1 MAKLHFTD
9 IVAMAK
15 SGWTPDAVNSML
27 DKFEAINAKDEND
40 ESDSEGKDETDSAN
54 ENDAT
59 TSNEGQDD
67 SDSTESDEKD
77 KRIADL
83 EKQVEELQKQ
93 NSHRNNGTD
102 EQKSLDDMVDDI
114 FKEFYD

>member
-15 SGWTPDAVNSML
+15 SGWTPDQVNNML
-27 DKFEAINAKDEND
+27 DRFEAMNKEDEKD

-59 TSNEGQDD
+59 ASNEGQND
-67 SDSTESDEKD
+67 SDSSEPDEKD
-77 KRIADL
+77 KKIGDL

-114 FKEFYD
+114 FKEFY